1 MATTSARRR
10 RPWRTGGLAT
20 SNRCDP
26 LGHAHT
32 RQGAQRHGVNRF
44 ELPHR
49 FVGAERRQFGA
60 VITLIFDGGGTY
72 SSYEFQ
78 LVFVLA
84 LHFVQHLPPSLPFS
98 VLALSLLRISM
109 IPDPTGSPWMP
120 MTVRGCVPL
129 CMYLDNEKCVYGIL
143 LRRIS
148 CFRVDRHGYTWVP
161 VLRSRSARE
170 MARWADDH
178 LSGRAMMMM

>member
-1 MATTSARRR
+1 VFGPRGPYRRR
-10 RPWRTGGLAT
+10 RAASQSETAGTVRRGLLAALRPAAPYSPRDRLPGGPIR
-20 SNRCDP
+20 SSR
-26 LGHAHT
+26 
-32 RQGAQRHGVNRF
+32 RAQRGV
-44 ELPHR
+44 
-49 FVGAERRQFGA
+49 GRRPGWVWA
-60 VITLIFDGGGTY
+60 TARRPRRPAAMTA
-72 SSYEFQ
+72 Q

-98 VLALSLLRISM
+98 VLALSLLRISI

-148 CFRVDRHGYTWVP
+148 CFRVDRHG
-161 VLRSRSARE
+161 
-170 MARWADDH
+170 
-178 LSGRAMMMM
+178 